1 MIACGVG
8 AEERPPG
15 RTIFDVG
22 AVDQLLAPWSEPAFR
37 VWWQV
42 SEGERLIVVSPDDA
56 SRGWLDDP
64 WFERIAAEEGAELGS
79 FDGALSCV
87 ALDGGAG
94 VIAFDFV
101 DEERVVASRF
111 DAE

>member
-1 MIACGVG
+1 
-8 AEERPPG
+8 
-15 RTIFDVG
+15 
-22 AVDQLLAPWSEPAFR
+22 
-37 VWWQV
+37 
-42 SEGERLIVVSPDDA
+42 
-56 SRGWLDDP
+56 LDDP
-64 WFERIAAEEGAELGS
+64 WFEGIAAEEGAELGA

-94 VIAFDFV
+94 FIAFDFV